1 MSDNNRPNQGLL
13 RSHVVGALTPTS
25 TIANRTGEPR
35 PTLGTLLDF
44 VSFGLAAAAT
54 IIIFSIA
61 SFSFLYTSEGMP
73 RGSGIRDR
81 GVEVEPVL
89 SDGFL
94 YTHANRPVLAE
105 RELLGSV
112 AEATVSTSPDSPAA
126 HHMRPPEVSGA
137 QPGSEPLSPSASEGS
152 ATQDASLSGTA
163 PMRPPE
169 VSGAQPGSEPL
180 SPSASEG
187 SATQDASL
195 SGTAPMPEELPIP
208 AVQRDRVFPE
218 FEINLGPSHEKMPTR
233 NIQQGQ
239 SRDYYFSTNAAFWM
253 YHLRKECGPIQEDPA
268 LHADCVRSFR
278 AQYPVPA
285 GRERTR
291 N

>member
-1 MSDNNRPNQGLL
+1 MSDNDRPNQGLL

-25 TIANRTGEPR
+25 TIANRSGEPR

-163 PMRPPE
+163 PM
-169 VSGAQPGSEPL
+169 
-180 SPSASEG
+180 
-187 SATQDASL
+187 
-195 SGTAPMPEELPIP
+195 PEELPIP

-278 AQYPVPA
+278 AQYPVHHA
-285 GRERTR
+285 SRTR
-291 N
+291 TH

>member
-25 TIANRTGEPR
+25 TIANRSGEPR

-195 SGTAPMPEELPIP
+195 SGTAPMRPPEVSGGAAGVLSRCRLAP
-208 AVQRDRVFPE
+208 AREAPHR
-218 FEINLGPSHEKMPTR
+218 MPR
-233 NIQQGQ
+233 
-239 SRDYYFSTNAAFWM
+239 
-253 YHLRKECGPIQEDPA
+253 
-268 LHADCVRSFR
+268 
-278 AQYPVPA
+278 
-285 GRERTR
+285 
-291 N
+291 

>member
-25 TIANRTGEPR
+25 TIANRSGEPR

-105 RELLGSV
+105 RELLARLIHDG
-112 AEATVSTSPDSPAA
+112 AE
-126 HHMRPPEVSGA
+126 
-137 QPGSEPLSPSASEGS
+137 
-152 ATQDASLSGTA
+152 
-163 PMRPPE
+163 
-169 VSGAQPGSEPL
+169 
-180 SPSASEG
+180 
-187 SATQDASL
+187 
-195 SGTAPMPEELPIP
+195 
-208 AVQRDRVFPE
+208 
-218 FEINLGPSHEKMPTR
+218 
-233 NIQQGQ
+233 
-239 SRDYYFSTNAAFWM
+239 
-253 YHLRKECGPIQEDPA
+253 LR
-268 LHADCVRSFR
+268 L
-278 AQYPVPA
+278 
-285 GRERTR
+285 
-291 N
+291 

>member
-1 MSDNNRPNQGLL
+1 MSAKGLVRRRNVGHDRPNQGLL

-25 TIANRTGEPR
+25 TIANRSGEPR

-105 RELLGSV
+105 
-112 AEATVSTSPDSPAA
+112 
-126 HHMRPPEVSGA
+126 
-137 QPGSEPLSPSASEGS
+137 
-152 ATQDASLSGTA
+152 
-163 PMRPPE
+163 
-169 VSGAQPGSEPL
+169 
-180 SPSASEG
+180 
-187 SATQDASL
+187 
-195 SGTAPMPEELPIP
+195 
-208 AVQRDRVFPE
+208 
-218 FEINLGPSHEKMPTR
+218 
-233 NIQQGQ
+233 
-239 SRDYYFSTNAAFWM
+239 
-253 YHLRKECGPIQEDPA
+253 
-268 LHADCVRSFR
+268 
-278 AQYPVPA
+278 
-285 GRERTR
+285 
-291 N
+291 